1 MRIISQV
8 YNKKRKK
15 AVSYML
21 IVILRNVVKSDVE
34 FT

>member
-21 IVILRNVVKSDVE
+21 IVILEKL
-34 FT
+34 

>member
-21 IVILRNVVKSDVE
+21 IVIWEKL
-34 FT
+34 